1 MGNILDSQEVI
12 ILSPKATLRVVLEQN
27 SVFQRVRIER
37 IKTRILLKKL
47 IFGPVF
53 MISRKVDVLL

>member
-1 MGNILDSQEVI
+1 MGSILDSQQI
-12 ILSPKATLRVVLEQN
+12 IIPSPKATLRVVLEQN

-47 IFGPVF
+47 IFDPVF

>member
-1 MGNILDSQEVI
+1 MGSILDSQEVI
-12 ILSPKATLRVVLEQN
+12 ILSPKVTLRVVLEQN
-27 SVFQRVRIER
+27 SVFQRVLIER

-47 IFGPVF
+47 IFDPVF